1 MKKMFSVLATVVL
14 NVAMIS
20 NLSVSKWFFYE
31 PEMPEKLRKK

>member
-1 MKKMFSVLATVVL
+1 MKKMFSVLAVVVL

-31 PEMPEKLRKK
+31 PEIPEKLRNK

>member
-1 MKKMFSVLATVVL
+1 MKRVFNILATVVL
-14 NVAMIS
+14 NVAMIT